1 MGICKNEK
9 FDNVYDDVMPRSFQM
24 EQHFSST
31 STLEIN
37 DYLIMKSKVENEKNE
52 FEKKDD
58 SEKSSNYENYAVDND
73 YSSVDE
79 DDDNDNDEIK
89 EENEQ
94 GVYDD
99 VDLPCQERVNSLY
112 AGSSTGS
119 QPGSSLNGKESEWED
134 LEDAKPSL
142 LVPKRNVTW

>member
-1 MGICKNEK
+1 MGFPQNEE
-9 FDNVYDDVMPRSFQM
+9 FEEVYDDVMPSTCQK

-37 DYLIMKSKVENEKNE
+37 DYLILKTQTEVVKVE
-52 FEKKDD
+52 
-58 SEKSSNYENYAVDND
+58 SEKEESSAESSNYENHAINND
-73 YSSVDE
+73 YSSVEE
-79 DDDNDNDEIK
+79 DDGAND
-89 EENEQ
+89 ENEQ

-99 VDLPCQERVNSLY
+99 VDLPSQERVNSLY

-142 LVPKRNVTW
+142 PSSKRNVTW